1 VTCSYCNSELPAGAM
16 FCGECGRAVVAE
28 SAVKPAHTGT
38 ARPRRRASA
47 PGGSPSLVREPVVM
61 EAARDT
67 KSSKSAQRGR
77 AVTASAQRKA
87 EVAPPVELAAPAEHK
102 ASTDRKTPPERKAQA
117 SPQAAPAPAAAPVAA
132 PTPAPVAESAPPAAE
147 DPSSRAKSPEVVDL
161 VTRCEQCGSELGADD
176 IFCGECGYVTRSAS
190 ANFSRPRD
198 TAIIQ
203 AVQLERDAVAS
214 AASIAHAEPPA
225 DPEPHWG
232 LGDSEDELE
241 DVEATRIVAQRRTGA
256 RFVLQFSTGESFTV
270 YGSGLVGR
278 NPHAEPAEYF
288 DHVVRVLDPSRS
300 VSKTHLEF
308 GQESGSFWIK
318 DRFSGNGSIIR
329 EPEGDPVRCQP
340 DRRYRVVRGTRVDIG
355 EQFFVVS

>member
-1 VTCSYCNSELPAGAM
+1 MLPVNCSYCNTELPAGAM

-28 SAVKPAHTGT
+28 SAVKPSRSTS
-38 ARPRRRASA
+38 ARSRRRVSA
-47 PGGSPSLVREPVVM
+47 PGGSPSLVHDPVVV
-61 EAARDT
+61 ESASSE
-67 KSSKSAQRGR
+67 KSR
-77 AVTASAQRKA
+77 RKA
-87 EVAPPVELAAPAEHK
+87 AEEHAP
-102 ASTDRKTPPERKAQA
+102 S
-117 SPQAAPAPAAAPVAA
+117 
-132 PTPAPVAESAPPAAE
+132 PAAE
-147 DPSSRAKSPEVVDL
+147 QRSAPRPEDRSDLAETEIVDL
-161 VTRCEQCGSELGADD
+161 VAHCEQCGAELGSDD

-190 ANFSRPRD
+190 QHFSRPRD

-203 AVQLERDAVAS
+203 AAQLERDAMAAAASLAKAEEAS
-214 AASIAHAEPPA
+214 A
-225 DPEPHWG
+225 PETSWG

-278 NPHAEPAEYF
+278 NPHPEPAEYF
-288 DHVVRVLDPSRS
+288 DHIVRVLDPSRS

-308 GQESGSFWIK
+308 GQEAGAFWIK

-340 DRRYRVVRGTRVDIG
+340 DRRYRIVRGTRVDIG

>member
-1 VTCSYCNSELPAGAM
+1 MTCTYCTTELPAGAM

-28 SAVKPAHTGT
+28 SAEKPARTSS
-38 ARPRRRASA
+38 ARPRRRVSA
-47 PGGSPSLVREPVVM
+47 PGGSPSPVREAVVV
-61 EAARDT
+61 EVAA
-67 KSSKSAQRGR
+67 KAMPPSKFAVSSQTAAAKPAVSLNPSAADVDATRAEPGA
-77 AVTASAQRKA
+77 AVTSAA
-87 EVAPPVELAAPAEHK
+87 GPH
-102 ASTDRKTPPERKAQA
+102 SHT
-117 SPQAAPAPAAAPVAA
+117 S
-132 PTPAPVAESAPPAAE
+132 ESA
-147 DPSSRAKSPEVVDL
+147 VVDL
-161 VTRCEQCGSELGADD
+161 VTRCKQCNAELGSDD

-190 ANFSRPRD
+190 RNFSRPRD

-203 AVQLERDAVAS
+203 AAQVERDAMTAAASLARSEEAS
-214 AASIAHAEPPA
+214 A
-225 DPEPHWG
+225 PEPEWG
-232 LGDSEDELE
+232 LGDSGDALE

-278 NPHAEPAEYF
+278 NPHPEPAEYF
-288 DHVVRVLDPSRS
+288 DHIVRVLDPSRS

-308 GQESGSFWIK
+308 GQESGAFWIK
-318 DRFSGNGSIIR
+318 DRFSGNGSIVR